1 MAAHGICWA
10 EGKSWVPVLI
20 NQRLAFNRYTTTG
33 RPTLAAYIEG
43 HYDNLNNWVE
53 DSWEPPKKFRCTPIA
68 YGDRDS
74 GVAGQQ
80 LKATDVGERQPSFM
94 KIHSRTEMPMK
105 SIITVYGIQYK
116 VIAINDYE
124 DAGFF
129 SVIAARVLEK

>member
-1 MAAHGICWA
+1 M
-10 EGKSWVPVLI
+10 I
-20 NQRLAFNRYTTTG
+20 NQRRAFNKYTTTG
-33 RPTLAAYIEG
+33 RPTLAVYVEG